1 MKQQTFDFS
10 QGKQAAP
17 DTSASKKG
25 VMEILEN
32 DDSFDHHNSPDVSG
46 DQIRDPS

>member
-1 MKQQTFDFS
+1 MQ
-10 QGKQAAP
+10 AP

-46 DQIRDPS
+46 DHIIYPSNFNIEEEEN

>member
-1 MKQQTFDFS
+1 MQ
-10 QGKQAAP
+10 AP

-32 DDSFDHHNSPDVSG
+32 DDSFDHHNSPDVSA
-46 DQIRDPS
+46 DHIRDPSNFNIEEEEN